1 MSPGFLSTQDD
12 NWQHILKLAEQKHRS
27 CQVTAFLYSVI
38 SQNVYEL
45 SVSVEDYSK
54 NNMPVAQI
62 YRPLRQRI
70 YGVLLH
76 DKPTVTAVKEWCV
89 ESSTVPSQPTY
100 VPVVRLCS
108 VGKLVAEHIG
118 AFKLFVLF

>member
-1 MSPGFLSTQDD
+1 MY
-12 NWQHILKLAEQKHRS
+12 
-27 CQVTAFLYSVI
+27 LYNVI
-38 SQNVYEL
+38 SHNIYEMSGSL
-45 SVSVEDYSK
+45 EDYSK
-54 NNMPVAQI
+54 DVMPVAQI
-62 YRPLRQRI
+62 YRPLRQRT

-76 DKPTVTAVKEWCV
+76 EKPTVTAVKEWCV